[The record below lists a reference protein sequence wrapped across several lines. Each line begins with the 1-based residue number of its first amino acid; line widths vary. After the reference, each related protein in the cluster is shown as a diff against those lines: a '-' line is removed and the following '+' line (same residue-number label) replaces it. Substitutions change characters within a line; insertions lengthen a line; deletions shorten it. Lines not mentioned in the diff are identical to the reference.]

1 MKLIDKILEDFS
13 ILEDVNASEVDDFQN
28 PIHIVRLKEVMAS
41 YGIQDEVINPIIR
54 TITEQDDEGGLDD
67 DEKEKA
73 KKMGLTHLGRGSY
86 GKEGKP
92 PTHKAQDGKL
102 VKVDKDTGKEPEK
115 DDSGK
120 LGPDDFDTE
129 KTNYLGVGKD
139 DSEVEKE
146 EPKLKKLSDKTKQ
159 TQTEMVNQL
168 DTIIENETNEGSKK
182 ATGVLKD
189 NWSIF
194 VNAETQE
201 ERVEAVKQMVDY
213 GLLARNQAGGKG
225 ARKVYITSNASGVP
239 YKHFMGAAGNAVTQ
253 AISDIIDDE
262 GLEVDMRNSS
272 ADRALA
278 DLSGKHNE
286 AGVVALIDSSDE
298 NQKAYDELRAKY
310 RELGGSDEEAHNQ
323 NQTAANMIKES
334 LPDNSTITGAI
345 QVGGIGGKELMSRY
359 GIDEKVDPTDMIVQY
374 KDSDGSDKIMK
385 ISAKIYSNP
394 NDITMKNSGTKT
406 AGVDYL
412 GEEIGQSIDSKLDE
426 LRKSNNSFFKNK
438 SSIKLSSFLK
448 YLFLLILKILS
459 DSIKISL
466 KSKSWV
472 KKNL

>member
-54 TITEQDDEGGLDD
+54 TLTEEDDEGGLDD

-182 ATGVLKD
+182 AKIIGVNLLTLKHK
-189 NWSIF
+189 
-194 VNAETQE
+194 
-201 ERVEAVKQMVDY
+201 R
-213 GLLARNQAGGKG
+213 
-225 ARKVYITSNASGVP
+225 
-239 YKHFMGAAGNAVTQ
+239 
-253 AISDIIDDE
+253 
-262 GLEVDMRNSS
+262 
-272 ADRALA
+272 
-278 DLSGKHNE
+278 
-286 AGVVALIDSSDE
+286 
-298 NQKAYDELRAKY
+298 
-310 RELGGSDEEAHNQ
+310 
-323 NQTAANMIKES
+323 
-334 LPDNSTITGAI
+334 
-345 QVGGIGGKELMSRY
+345 KELKQLSRWL
-359 GIDEKVDPTDMIVQY
+359 
-374 KDSDGSDKIMK
+374 IM
-385 ISAKIYSNP
+385 
-394 NDITMKNSGTKT
+394 
-406 AGVDYL
+406 VC
-412 GEEIGQSIDSKLDE
+412 
-426 LRKSNNSFFKNK
+426 
-438 SSIKLSSFLK
+438 
-448 YLFLLILKILS
+448 
-459 DSIKISL
+459 
-466 KSKSWV
+466 
-472 KKNL
+472 